1 MAAMGGKQ
9 TLAVGDK
16 PGLGL
21 RRSMNLDF
29 HGLEF
34 ELPSDWQDVTDDLT
48 GGAPP
53 TLAKPDG
60 VGAMQLSIA
69 RYRGGE
75 VPNVDFAGLQGL
87 LEDFCR
93 RHGLDCHPQADR
105 HGNIQVVKTHS
116 VVDSNLVSVW
126 YVSNG
131 MDVVLATY
139 VSEQGGSD
147 ETDSELTEA
156 EAIIGSLR
164 F

>member
-1 MAAMGGKQ
+1 M
-9 TLAVGDK
+9 
-16 PGLGL
+16 
-21 RRSMNLDF
+21 
-29 HGLEF
+29 
-34 ELPSDWQDVTDDLT
+34 
-48 GGAPP
+48 
-53 TLAKPDG
+53 
-60 VGAMQLSIA
+60 
-69 RYRGGE
+69 
-75 VPNVDFAGLQGL
+75 
-87 LEDFCR
+87 
-93 RHGLDCHPQADR
+93 
-105 HGNIQVVKTHS
+105 KTHS